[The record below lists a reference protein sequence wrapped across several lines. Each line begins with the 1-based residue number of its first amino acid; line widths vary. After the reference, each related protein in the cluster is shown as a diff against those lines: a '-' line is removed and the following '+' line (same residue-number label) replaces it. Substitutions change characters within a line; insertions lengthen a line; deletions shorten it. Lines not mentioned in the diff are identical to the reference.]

1 MSNLKTV
8 QARIIQ
14 VGTAA
19 RKKLGDKFDTC
30 ENPVQELAKLL
41 RQPMQDKIETLEA
54 ELDQLKAK
62 LANVEKDMVEK
73 KRVEKMLQTVAEE
86 FGYAEVLSGPIQQRL
101 RIIATLGAAEN
112 SSNVS
117 EEKVNALVQEVAEEY
132 GCEEVLEGELGDR
145 LRALVLIG
153 ASLSEDSGD
162 DEDEIEEETQ
172 PAPASAE
179 MDEDDDFAEPKV
191 AAIITED
198 GKKQPIAYVAPH
210 DDGVNPATEGQMVEA
225 PQISEEVSDDLDR
238 ILDTAFDQENKVPSL
253 EKILADDETE
263 TEQAEDDDFGRPDEQ
278 ASPAVRQ
285 GSQFLERMSRMR
297 EGQKITE
304 GRRILLQDGKAVFG
318 KQPNRMFFKR
328 K

>member
-30 ENPVQELAKLL
+30 ENPIQELAKLL

-54 ELDQLKAK
+54 EVEQLKAK

-86 FGYAEVLSGPIQQRL
+86 FGYSEVLSGPIPQRL
-101 RIIATLGAAEN
+101 RIIASLGQPTG
-112 SSNVS
+112 SN
-117 EEKVNALVQEVAEEY
+117 EDEVNNIIQEVAEEY
-132 GCEEVLEGELGDR
+132 GCEETIEGDLGER

-153 ASLSEDSGD
+153 AALSEDSMESEEEDEND
-162 DEDEIEEETQ
+162 DEATSTAVENNADE
-172 PAPASAE
+172 
-179 MDEDDDFAEPKV
+179 EDDDFAEPKV

-198 GKKQPIAYVAPH
+198 GKKQPIAYVAPM
-210 DDGVNPATEGQMVEA
+210 DDGVNPATEGHMVDA

-238 ILDTAFDQENKVPSL
+238 ILDDAFNQENKVPSL
-253 EKILADDETE
+253 EKILSDESEEPPADEE
-263 TEQAEDDDFGRPDEQ
+263 DDFGNPSEP
-278 ASPAVRQ
+278 ASPAITQ
-285 GSQFLERMSRMR
+285 GSQFLERMKRIK

-318 KQPNRMFFKR
+318 KQTSRMFFKR

>member
-1 MSNLKTV
+1 MANLKTV

-30 ENPVQELAKLL
+30 ENPLQELAKIL

-54 ELDQLKAK
+54 EIEQLKEK

-86 FGYAEVLSGPIQQRL
+86 FGYSEVLSGPIPQRL
-101 RIIATLGAAEN
+101 RIIATLGTKEED
-112 SSNVS
+112 SSV
-117 EEKVNALVQEVAEEY
+117 EVNNLIQEVAEEY
-132 GCEEVLEGELGDR
+132 GCEEILEGDLSER

-153 ASLSEDSGD
+153 ASLSEDSS
-162 DEDEIEEETQ
+162 EDVEEEEENEETK
-172 PAPASAE
+172 PTEAND
-179 MDEDDDFAEPKV
+179 DEDDDFAEPKV

-198 GKKQPIAYVAPH
+198 GKKQPIAYVAPM
-210 DDGVNPATEGQMVEA
+210 DEGVNPATEGQMVEA

-238 ILDTAFDQENKVPSL
+238 ILNNAFDQEKQVPSL
-253 EKILADDETE
+253 EKILSDEAE
-263 TEQAEDDDFGRPDEQ
+263 PEVDEDDDFGRPDEP
-278 ASPAVRQ
+278 ASLTVSQ
-285 GSQFLERMSRMR
+285 GSQFLERMSRMK

>member
-1 MSNLKTV
+1 MANLKTV

-30 ENPVQELAKLL
+30 ENPLQELAKIL

-54 ELDQLKAK
+54 EIEQLKEK

-86 FGYAEVLSGPIQQRL
+86 FGYSEVLSGPIPQRL
-101 RIIATLGAAEN
+101 RIIATLGTKEED
-112 SSNVS
+112 SS
-117 EEKVNALVQEVAEEY
+117 EEVNNIIQEVAEEY
-132 GCEEVLEGELGDR
+132 GCEEILEGDLSER

-153 ASLSEDSGD
+153 AALSEDSA
-162 DEDEIEEETQ
+162 EDVEEEEENEETKSTE
-172 PAPASAE
+172 ASVE
-179 MDEDDDFAEPKV
+179 EDDDFAEPKV

-198 GKKQPIAYVAPH
+198 GKKQPIAYVAQM
-210 DDGVNPATEGQMVEA
+210 DDGVNPATEGHRVEA

-238 ILDTAFDQENKVPSL
+238 ILNNAFDQEKQVPSL
-253 EKILADDETE
+253 EKILSDE
-263 TEQAEDDDFGRPDEQ
+263 AEPELDEEDDFGNPGEP
-278 ASPAVRQ
+278 ASPAITQ
-285 GSQFLERMSRMR
+285 GSQFLERMNRMK

-318 KQPNRMFFKR
+318 KQTNRMFFKR

>member
-1 MSNLKTV
+1 MANLKTV

-30 ENPVQELAKLL
+30 ENPLQELAKIL

-54 ELDQLKAK
+54 EIEQLKEK

-86 FGYAEVLSGPIQQRL
+86 FGYSEVLSGPIPQRL
-101 RIIATLGAAEN
+101 RIIATLGTKEED
-112 SSNVS
+112 SSV
-117 EEKVNALVQEVAEEY
+117 EVNNIIQEVAEEY
-132 GCEEVLEGELGDR
+132 GCEEILEGDLSER

-153 ASLSEDSGD
+153 ASLSEDSA
-162 DEDEIEEETQ
+162 EDVEEEEENEETK
-172 PAPASAE
+172 PTEANA
-179 MDEDDDFAEPKV
+179 DEDDDFAEPKV

-198 GKKQPIAYVAPH
+198 GKKQPIAYVAPM
-210 DDGVNPATEGQMVEA
+210 DEGVNPATEGQMVEA

-238 ILDTAFDQENKVPSL
+238 ILNNAFDQEKQVPSL
-253 EKILADDETE
+253 EKILSDE
-263 TEQAEDDDFGRPDEQ
+263 AEPEVDEEDDFGNPGEP
-278 ASPAVRQ
+278 ASPAITQ
-285 GSQFLERMSRMR
+285 GSQFLERMNRMK

-318 KQPNRMFFKR
+318 KQTNRMFFKR

>member
-1 MSNLKTV
+1 MANLKTV

-54 ELDQLKAK
+54 EVEQLKDK

-86 FGYAEVLSGPIQQRL
+86 FGYAEILSGPIPQRL

-112 SSNVS
+112 NAEVS

-132 GCEEVLEGELGDR
+132 GCEEVLEGELSDR

-153 ASLSEDSGD
+153 AALSEDSGD
-162 DEDEIEEETQ
+162 EDEIGEETQ
-172 PAPASAE
+172 PAAVSAE
-179 MDEDDDFAEPKV
+179 VDEDDDFAEPKV

-198 GKKQPIAYVAPH
+198 GKKQPIAYVAPQ

-263 TEQAEDDDFGRPDEQ
+263 QAEDDDFGRPDEP
-278 ASPAVRQ
+278 ASLAVSQ
-285 GSQFLERMSRMR
+285 GSQFLERMSRMK

>member
-1 MSNLKTV
+1 MANLKTV

-30 ENPVQELAKLL
+30 ENPLQELAKIL
-41 RQPMQDKIETLEA
+41 RQPMQDKIEALEA
-54 ELDQLKAK
+54 EIEQLKEK

-86 FGYAEVLSGPIQQRL
+86 FGYSEVLSGPIPQRL
-101 RIIATLGAAEN
+101 RIIATLGTKEED
-112 SSNVS
+112 SSV
-117 EEKVNALVQEVAEEY
+117 EVNNIIQEVAEEY
-132 GCEEVLEGELGDR
+132 GCEEILEGDLSER

-153 ASLSEDSGD
+153 ASLSEDSA
-162 DEDEIEEETQ
+162 EDVEEEEENEETK
-172 PAPASAE
+172 PTEANA
-179 MDEDDDFAEPKV
+179 DEDDDFAEPKV

-198 GKKQPIAYVAPH
+198 GKKQPIAYVAPM
-210 DDGVNPATEGQMVEA
+210 DEGVNPATEGQMVEA

-238 ILDTAFDQENKVPSL
+238 ILNNAFDEEKKVPPL
-253 EKILADDETE
+253 DKILSDE
-263 TEQAEDDDFGRPDEQ
+263 AEPEVDEEDDFGNQGEP
-278 ASPAVRQ
+278 ASPAITQ
-285 GSQFLERMSRMR
+285 GSQFLERMSRMK

>member
-1 MSNLKTV
+1 MANLKTV

-30 ENPVQELAKLL
+30 ENPLQELAKIL

-54 ELDQLKAK
+54 EIEQLKEK

-86 FGYAEVLSGPIQQRL
+86 FGYSEVLSGPIPQRL
-101 RIIATLGAAEN
+101 RIIATLGTKEED
-112 SSNVS
+112 SSV
-117 EEKVNALVQEVAEEY
+117 EVNNIIQEVAEEY
-132 GCEEVLEGELGDR
+132 GCEEILEGDLSER

-153 ASLSEDSGD
+153 ASLSEDSA
-162 DEDEIEEETQ
+162 EDVEEEEENEETK
-172 PAPASAE
+172 PTEANA
-179 MDEDDDFAEPKV
+179 DEDDDFAEPKV

-198 GKKQPIAYVAPH
+198 GKKQPIAYVAPM
-210 DDGVNPATEGQMVEA
+210 DEGVNPATEGQVVEA

-238 ILDTAFDQENKVPSL
+238 ILNNAFDQEKQVPSL
-253 EKILADDETE
+253 EKILSDEAEQEADEE
-263 TEQAEDDDFGRPDEQ
+263 DDFGNPGEP
-278 ASPAVRQ
+278 ASPAVTQ
-285 GSQFLERMSRMR
+285 GSQFLERMNRMK

>member
-1 MSNLKTV
+1 MANLKTV

-54 ELDQLKAK
+54 EVEQLKAK

-73 KRVEKMLQTVAEE
+73 KRVEKLLQTVAEE
-86 FGYAEVLSGPIQQRL
+86 FGYSEVLSGPIPQRL

-112 SSNVS
+112 NAKVS

-132 GCEEVLEGELGDR
+132 GCEEVLEGELSDR

-153 ASLSEDSGD
+153 AALSEDSGD
-162 DEDEIEEETQ
+162 EDEIGEETQ
-172 PAPASAE
+172 PAAVGAE
-179 MDEDDDFAEPKV
+179 VDEDDDFAEPKV

-198 GKKQPIAYVAPH
+198 GKKQPIAYVAPQ

-263 TEQAEDDDFGRPDEQ
+263 QTEDDDFGRPDEP
-278 ASPAVRQ
+278 ASLAVSQ
-285 GSQFLERMSRMR
+285 GSQFLERMSRMK

>member
-1 MSNLKTV
+1 MANLKTV

-30 ENPVQELAKLL
+30 ENPLQELAKIL

-54 ELDQLKAK
+54 EIEQLKEK

-86 FGYAEVLSGPIQQRL
+86 FGYSEVLSGPIPQRL
-101 RIIATLGAAEN
+101 RIIATLGTKEEGF
-112 SSNVS
+112 SS
-117 EEKVNALVQEVAEEY
+117 EYVNTLIQDTAEEY
-132 GCEEVLEGELGDR
+132 GCEEVLEGDLSER

-153 ASLSEDSGD
+153 ASLSEDYADSVD
-162 DEDEIEEETQ
+162 EEEENEETE
-172 PAPASAE
+172 STESNAE
-179 MDEDDDFAEPKV
+179 EDDDFAEPKV

-198 GKKQPIAYVAPH
+198 GKKQPIAYVAPM
-210 DDGVNPATEGQMVEA
+210 DEGVNPATEGQMVEA

-238 ILDTAFDQENKVPSL
+238 ILNNAFDQEKQVPSL
-253 EKILADDETE
+253 EKILSDE
-263 TEQAEDDDFGRPDEQ
+263 AEPEVDEEDDFGNPGEP
-278 ASPAVRQ
+278 ASPAITQ
-285 GSQFLERMSRMR
+285 GSQFLERMNRMK

>member
-1 MSNLKTV
+1 MANLKTV

-30 ENPVQELAKLL
+30 ENPIQELAKLL

-54 ELDQLKAK
+54 EIEQLKSK

-86 FGYAEVLSGPIQQRL
+86 FGYSEVLSGPIPQRL
-101 RIIATLGAAEN
+101 RIIATLGTKEED
-112 SSNVS
+112 SS
-117 EEKVNALVQEVAEEY
+117 EEVNNIIQEVAEEY
-132 GCEEVLEGELGDR
+132 GCEEILEGDLSER

-153 ASLSEDSGD
+153 AALSEDSMESEE
-162 DEDEIEEETQ
+162 EDENDEATSTAVENTADE
-172 PAPASAE
+172 
-179 MDEDDDFAEPKV
+179 EDDDFAEPKV

-198 GKKQPIAYVAPH
+198 GKKQPIAYVAPM
-210 DDGVNPATEGQMVEA
+210 DDGVNPATEGHMVDA

-238 ILDTAFDQENKVPSL
+238 ILDNAFNQENKVPSL
-253 EKILADDETE
+253 EKILSDEAEEPTADEE
-263 TEQAEDDDFGRPDEQ
+263 DDFGNHGEP
-278 ASPAVRQ
+278 ASPAITQ
-285 GSQFLERMSRMR
+285 GSQFLERMKRIK

>member
-1 MSNLKTV
+1 MANLKTV

-30 ENPVQELAKLL
+30 ENPLQELAKVL

-54 ELDQLKAK
+54 EVEQLKEK

-86 FGYAEVLSGPIQQRL
+86 FGYSEVLSGPIPQRL

-112 SSNVS
+112 NAEVS

-132 GCEEVLEGELGDR
+132 GCEEVLEGELADR

-153 ASLSEDSGD
+153 AALSEDSGG
-162 DEDEIEEETQ
+162 DEDEIEEEMQT
-172 PAPASAE
+172 ASASAE
-179 MDEDDDFAEPKV
+179 VDENDDFAEPKV

-198 GKKQPIAYVAPH
+198 GKKQPIAYVAPQ

-263 TEQAEDDDFGRPDEQ
+263 QAEDDDFGRPDEP
-278 ASPAVRQ
+278 ASLAVSQ
-285 GSQFLERMSRMR
+285 GSQFLERMSRMKK
-297 EGQKITE
+297 GQKITE
-304 GRRILLQDGKAVFG
+304 GRSILLQDGKAVFG